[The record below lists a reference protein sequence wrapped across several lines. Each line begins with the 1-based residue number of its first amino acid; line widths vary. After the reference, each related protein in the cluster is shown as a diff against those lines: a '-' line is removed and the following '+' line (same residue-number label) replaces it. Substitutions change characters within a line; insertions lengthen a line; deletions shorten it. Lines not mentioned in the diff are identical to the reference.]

1 MAHVEELTIELVKGP
16 GGFGMDITDS
26 GHVVGNTAGGVA
38 EAAGA
43 RHTTRAVGQLAAAH
57 PERERDAMCA
67 GVPTEHTKIRAV
79 NGIEVRRPSR
89 AVTARVVLAP
99 PLKPAARGR

>member
-43 RHTTRAVGQLAAAH
+43 RHPTRAVGQLAAAH
-57 PERERDAMCA
+57 PEREMRCVQ
-67 GVPTEHTKIRAV
+67 GC
-79 NGIEVRRPSR
+79 RRSTQR
-89 AVTARVVLAP
+89 SAL
-99 PLKPAARGR
+99 

>member
-43 RHTTRAVGQLAAAH
+43 RH
-57 PERERDAMCA
+57 P
-67 GVPTEHTKIRAV
+67 
-79 NGIEVRRPSR
+79 
-89 AVTARVVLAP
+89 
-99 PLKPAARGR
+99 ARGW

>member
-43 RHTTRAVGQLAAAH
+43 RHPTRPAGQLTAAH
-57 PERERDAMCA
+57 PERNAMCA

-79 NGIEVRRPSR
+79 NGIEVRPPSR
-89 AVTARVVLAP
+89 AVATRVVLVPSLNP
-99 PLKPAARGR
+99 PACGR

>member
-43 RHTTRAVGQLAAAH
+43 RHPRARLASSLQ
-57 PERERDAMCA
+57 PILSGMRCVQGCRRS
-67 GVPTEHTKIRAV
+67 IRRFA
-79 NGIEVRRPSR
+79 
-89 AVTARVVLAP
+89 L
-99 PLKPAARGR
+99 

>member
-1 MAHVEELTIELVKGP
+1 MLTVGAALSLAAQAFNPLQDILSEEEEEEQTVAHVEELTIELVKGP

-43 RHTTRAVGQLAAAH
+43 RHPTRAVGQLTAAH
-57 PERERDAMCA
+57 
-67 GVPTEHTKIRAV
+67 G
-79 NGIEVRRPSR
+79 S
-89 AVTARVVLAP
+89 
-99 PLKPAARGR
+99 

>member
-43 RHTTRAVGQLAAAH
+43 RHPRARLASSLQ
-57 PERERDAMCA
+57 PILSGSGMQCVQ
-67 GVPTEHTKIRAV
+67 GY
-79 NGIEVRRPSR
+79 RRSTQR
-89 AVTARVVLAP
+89 SAL
-99 PLKPAARGR
+99 

>member
-38 EAAGA
+38 EAAGVRHPRA
-43 RHTTRAVGQLAAAH
+43 RLASSLQPILSGSGMQCVQGYRRSTRRSAL
-57 PERERDAMCA
+57 
-67 GVPTEHTKIRAV
+67 
-79 NGIEVRRPSR
+79 
-89 AVTARVVLAP
+89 
-99 PLKPAARGR
+99 